1 MNVTVISSRS
11 LKGVTLRTIKL
22 QPSKVTMMFEAQ
34 VESQSEVC
42 KKPGMSSLH
51 MGEKTATWED
61 LHAEYRELERKIN
74 KACDQ
79 MTAIYSKIQAIQV
92 RLDRAR
98 RKDQFGF
105 TYTLEMQLQ
114 VLQGVYD
121 KYHMYCSIQAER
133 LLQVESL
140 LFAGEE

>member
-1 MNVTVISSRS
+1 
-11 LKGVTLRTIKL
+11 
-22 QPSKVTMMFEAQ
+22 MFEAQ

-42 KKPGMSSLH
+42 KKSGMSSLQVVG
-51 MGEKTATWED
+51 GEKTATWED

-79 MTAIYSKIQAIQV
+79 MTAIYSKIQDIQV

-98 RKDQFGF
+98 SRDQFGF
-105 TYTLEMQLQ
+105 TYTLEMQLE
-114 VLQGVYD
+114 VLQGVYN